1 MEYSLEE
8 AIHLVAEDLKSARTR
23 LGVTSQKAAKR
34 AGLSIEYYR
43 ALERGL
49 VSKSEYVLRKLVS
62 LCRHMDLESV
72 RFCYIDEI
80 DQYANLDLSSD
91 PPSGRVILFLDTLKA
106 NVAELED
113 IRCFLSPDIIFRF
126 FEHNG
131 FKAQLASRKRTDKQM
146 VELLNGATF
155 SMCLD
160 KDKDF
165 YVMPV
170 KDDPPDVEL
179 LIVDRDRF
187 LFEVVRLEITIHG
200 KYSDSLFETISKKL
214 KKRYHKG
221 TILVVMVEGI
231 ETFEAAEMVE
241 FIQKN
246 NPHNHELVLIGG
258 TGRNGEF
265 LVSIPS
271 DHVICPNSGK
281 TAILEIDTYQK
292 ERSTGFR
299 GYQGVFY
306 GQSMRWLLHGGMPI
320 FIKKVVLS

>member
-8 AIHLVAEDLKSARTR
+8 AIHLVAQDLKLARTR

-49 VSKSEYVLRKLVS
+49 VSTSQYVLRKLVS
-62 LCRHMDLESV
+62 VCRHMDLESV

-113 IRCFLSPDIIFRF
+113 IRCFLSPDIIFRY

-131 FKAQLASRKRTDKQM
+131 FKALLASRKRTDKQM
-146 VELLNGATF
+146 VELLNAATF

-160 KDKDF
+160 TDKDY
-165 YVMPV
+165 YVKPV

-179 LIVDRDRF
+179 LIVDRDNF

-200 KYSDSLFETISKKL
+200 KYSDGLFETISKKL

-221 TILVVMVEGI
+221 TILLVMVEET
-231 ETFEAAEMVE
+231 ETFIVE
-241 FIQKN
+241 ELDGFIRKN
-246 NPHNHELVLIGG
+246 NPHRQSLVLIGG
-258 TGRNGEF
+258 TGRAGEF
-265 LVSIPS
+265 LVTPWDSVTPS
-271 DHVICPNSGK
+271 SSGK
-281 TAILEIDTYQK
+281 AEILEMDIYQDD
-292 ERSTGFR
+292 RSTGFR
-299 GYQGVFY
+299 GYPGVFH
-306 GQSMRWLLHGGMPI
+306 GPSMRWRSAGGIPL
-320 FIKKVVLS
+320 FIKEVMLT

>member
-1 MEYSLEE
+1 MDFSLEE
-8 AIHLVAEDLKSARTR
+8 AIHLAAEDLKSARTR
-23 LGVTSQKAAKR
+23 LGVTTQKAAKQ

-49 VSKSEYVLRKLVS
+49 VSKSGYVLCKLISV
-62 LCRHMDLESV
+62 CRRLDIESV
-72 RFCYIDEI
+72 RFSYIDEI
-80 DQYANLDLSSD
+80 EQYANLDMSSDLSS
-91 PPSGRVILFLDTLKA
+91 GRIITFLDTLEA
-106 NVAELED
+106 NIAELED
-113 IRCFLSPDIIFRF
+113 IECYLSPDIVFRF

-131 FKAQLASRKRTDKQM
+131 FKTLLTSRKRTDKQM
-146 VELLNGATF
+146 VEMLNGATF

-160 KDKDF
+160 NDKDY

-179 LIVDRDRF
+179 LVVDRDRF

-258 TGRNGEF
+258 TGREGEF

-271 DHVICPNSGK
+271 DHVICPDSGK
-281 TAILEIDTYQK
+281 TTILERDIFQDD
-292 ERSTGFR
+292 RSTGFR
-299 GYQGVFY
+299 GYPGVF
-306 GQSMRWLLHGGMPI
+306 HGYRGIPL
-320 FIKKVVLS
+320 FIKEVKLT